1 SLQYEDPHM
10 DARGYACQW
19 TEIFKWLGINLSE
32 EKSIALSKVAKIDDS
47 RRDLDTEEPR
57 VQGQSQNPEVQA
69 QSQESHSPPPPSPI
83 MRDRYDF

>member
-1 SLQYEDPHM
+1 REKSSVGL
-10 DARGYACQW
+10 GYACQW